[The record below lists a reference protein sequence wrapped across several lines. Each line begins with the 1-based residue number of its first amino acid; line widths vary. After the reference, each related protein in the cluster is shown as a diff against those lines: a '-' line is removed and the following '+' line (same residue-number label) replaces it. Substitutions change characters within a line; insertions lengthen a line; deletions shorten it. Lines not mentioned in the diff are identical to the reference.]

1 MTRRCLMEA
10 MAQQQICVSQ
20 QKWLQARQREISAH
34 PSSNPS
40 TTPTSATH
48 PVPPPTSTASTGG
61 RAAPTG
67 PSPSGS
73 ASPPDQVG
81 PSPLSS
87 NSSDAVSS
95 DILTTIANVSEA
107 SNRSVSFLQASRF
120 HLSLRVLREYFPRT
134 YETAMS
140 SDLSDEALPIPGDTV
155 GSGRNIDPDQ
165 PGCQFAWPIELG
177 MSAGMPHL
185 VAFGRS
191 MVEEYAEGQSLRWE
205 RKIAP
210 F

>member
-1 MTRRCLMEA
+1 MSGRCLMEA
-10 MAQQQICVSQ
+10 MAQQQICFSQ
-20 QKWLQARQREISAH
+20 QKWLQSRQREISAN

-48 PVPPPTSTASTGG
+48 PVPPTSAPPTGVTAH
-61 RAAPTG
+61 TG
-67 PSPSGS
+67 PSPSHSAS

-87 NSSDAVSS
+87 NSSDAVSN
-95 DILTTIANVSEA
+95 DILSTIANVSEA
-107 SNRSVSFLQASRF
+107 SNKSTSFLQTSRF
-120 HLSLRVLREYFPRT
+120 HLSLRVLRDYFPRT
-134 YETAMS
+134 YEIAMT

-155 GSGRNIDPDQ
+155 GSGRSIDPDA
-165 PGCQFAWPIELG
+165 PGCHFAWPIELG
-177 MSAGMPHL
+177 MAAGIPHL
-185 VAFGRS
+185 VSFGRS
-191 MVEEYAEGQSLRWE
+191 MVEEYAERQHLRWE